1 MYDPKVLGLKFG
13 AAAGSAGSAGAAGPL
28 AHGGALGIAW
38 GLVAGFT
45 LVMAALAVRQL
56 LPSRRA

>member
-13 AAAGSAGSAGAAGPL
+13 AAAGSAGAAGPM
-28 AHGGALGIAW
+28 AHTGALGIAW

-45 LVMAALAVRQL
+45 LVMATLAVRQL